1 MVHVALIYETRRKK
15 AMVQVVE
22 WIEDALASM
31 GVDAEVGKPDQ
42 LGAMNHDAY
51 FIGSSVYGGKVVPR
65 ILEFIQ
71 KYKEELASK
80 PVAAFMVCK
89 ETKHPEEQME
99 QVLDALPAK
108 PIGQQF
114 FEGYI
119 LLEKDFDRQRT
130 KAEAWVTEMIAK
142 IK

>member
-1 MVHVALIYETRRKK
+1 
-15 AMVQVVE
+15 
-22 WIEDALASM
+22 
-31 GVDAEVGKPDQ
+31 
-42 LGAMNHDAY
+42 
-51 FIGSSVYGGKVVPR
+51 
-65 ILEFIQ
+65 
-71 KYKEELASK
+71 
-80 PVAAFMVCK
+80 
-89 ETKHPEEQME
+89 ME
-99 QVLDALPAK
+99 QVLNALPAK